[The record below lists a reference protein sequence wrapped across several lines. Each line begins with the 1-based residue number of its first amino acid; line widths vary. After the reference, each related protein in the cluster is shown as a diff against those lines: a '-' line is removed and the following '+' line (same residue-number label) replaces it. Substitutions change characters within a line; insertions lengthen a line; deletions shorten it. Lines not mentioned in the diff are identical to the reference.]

1 MLSKKEANKIDKVL
15 KDSFGVKLS
24 DCRFFIGFE
33 YVKLFFGTY
42 VVYYN
47 RTHKFLHQL
56 YNIDIHLKT
65 NRC

>member
-47 RTHKFLHQL
+47 RTHK
-56 YNIDIHLKT
+56 
-65 NRC
+65 